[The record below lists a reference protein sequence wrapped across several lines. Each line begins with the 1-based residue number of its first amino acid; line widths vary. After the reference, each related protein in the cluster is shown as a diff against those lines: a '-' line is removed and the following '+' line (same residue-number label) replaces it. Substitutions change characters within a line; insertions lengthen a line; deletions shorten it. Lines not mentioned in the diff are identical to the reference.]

1 MLPDLAAKIDETH
14 ADIITFGF
22 QTDNNGNTSAVFI
35 DPLPENRI
43 FTLADTP
50 TLLLALPNAWNR
62 IYTRKLFLE
71 TGIRYPGRVWYED
84 IRTTTKLFAKAQSV
98 VCIQKPYY
106 YYVVRENSIT
116 RNSNVDRN
124 HEIVDAF
131 DDLLGWYREN
141 GLYETYRDEL
151 CRLAIDHLFLAAS
164 VRVLMAD
171 PKHPLLREFY
181 QYMQQHFPQ
190 FQSNRYVSQLPRAK
204 KLAFDLLCKKRYRI
218 VRALF
223 LVKNRL

>member
-1 MLPDLAAKIDETH
+1 M
-14 ADIITFGF
+14 
-22 QTDNNGNTSAVFI
+22 
-35 DPLPENRI
+35 
-43 FTLADTP
+43 
-50 TLLLALPNAWNR
+50 
-62 IYTRKLFLE
+62 FLE

-98 VCIQKPYY
+98 VCVQKPYY

-151 CRLAIDHLFLAAS
+151 CRLAIDHLFIAAS
-164 VRVLMAD
+164 VRVLMAN
-171 PKHPLLREFY
+171 PKHPLLKEFY

-190 FQSNRYVSQLPRAK
+190 FQSNRYLSQLPRAK
-204 KLAFDLLCKKRYRI
+204 KLAFDLLCKKHYRI
-218 VRALF
+218 LRTLF
-223 LVKNRL
+223 LMKNRL

>member
-1 MLPDLAAKIDETH
+1 MESHLHP
-14 ADIITFGF
+14 
-22 QTDNNGNTSAVFI
+22 QTVLGNRH
-35 DPLPENRI
+35 PL
-43 FTLADTP
+43 T
-50 TLLLALPNAWNR
+50 
-62 IYTRKLFLE
+62 
-71 TGIRYPGRVWYED
+71 GRVWYED

-164 VRVLMAD
+164 VRVLMAN

>member
-1 MLPDLAAKIDETH
+1 M
-14 ADIITFGF
+14 
-22 QTDNNGNTSAVFI
+22 
-35 DPLPENRI
+35 
-43 FTLADTP
+43 
-50 TLLLALPNAWNR
+50 
-62 IYTRKLFLE
+62 
-71 TGIRYPGRVWYED
+71 
-84 IRTTTKLFAKAQSV
+84 
-98 VCIQKPYY
+98 
-106 YYVVRENSIT
+106 RENSIT

-164 VRVLMAD
+164 VRVLMAN

>member
-1 MLPDLAAKIDETH
+1 MEIVNQIVMKKISE
-14 ADIITFGF
+14 
-22 QTDNNGNTSAVFI
+22 V
-35 DPLPENRI
+35 
-43 FTLADTP
+43 
-50 TLLLALPNAWNR
+50 
-62 IYTRKLFLE
+62 
-71 TGIRYPGRVWYED
+71 
-84 IRTTTKLFAKAQSV
+84 
-98 VCIQKPYY
+98 KPY
-106 YYVVRENSIT
+106 VRNPRKNDKTVNLLVEIIPKVGF
-116 RNSNVDRN
+116 NVPLVIDRN

-131 DDLLGWYREN
+131 DDLLSWYREN

-164 VRVLMAD
+164 VRVLMAN

-204 KLAFDLLCKKRYRI
+204 KLAFDLLRKKRYRI